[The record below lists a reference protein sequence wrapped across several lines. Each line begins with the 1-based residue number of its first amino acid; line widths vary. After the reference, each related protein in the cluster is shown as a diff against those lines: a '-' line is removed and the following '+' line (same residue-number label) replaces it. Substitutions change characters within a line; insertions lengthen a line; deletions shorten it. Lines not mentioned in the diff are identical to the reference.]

1 MGTERTMASNA
12 LLAQTAL
19 LAKTQ
24 ATVISQR
31 LQDSGEASPTQTNIA
46 FDDPAA
52 CSAEDIANAIRMCQ
66 VGRNSSSYAVALEE
80 TPEETAARRAKE
92 LIVENSA
99 EAKKA
104 RELIRRTVIG
114 HSLCSSSGNDQKSK
128 TYV

>member
-1 MGTERTMASNA
+1 MASNA

-52 CSAEDIANAIRMCQ
+52 CSAEDNADSIRRCQ

-80 TPEETAARRAKE
+80 IPEETAARQAKE

-99 EAKKA
+99 EAKQA
-104 RELIRRTVIG
+104 RELIR
-114 HSLCSSSGNDQKSK
+114 K
-128 TYV
+128 TKTFLG